1 MQALHLLGES
11 LHQKLWGLA
20 KDTYEATLGLGGM
33 APGLELGTAHPARS
47 SVGVRHHLVGLPEH
61 SKVDEEE
68 PQDAT
73 GVLFVFPHKVTELNK
88 VVTD

>member
-1 MQALHLLGES
+1 MTS
-11 LHQKLWGLA
+11 
-20 KDTYEATLGLGGM
+20 GLGGT

-47 SVGVRHHLVGLPEH
+47 SVGARRHLVRLPEH

-73 GVLFVFPHKVTELNK
+73 GVLFVFPQKVTKGNE
-88 VVTD
+88 VVTN